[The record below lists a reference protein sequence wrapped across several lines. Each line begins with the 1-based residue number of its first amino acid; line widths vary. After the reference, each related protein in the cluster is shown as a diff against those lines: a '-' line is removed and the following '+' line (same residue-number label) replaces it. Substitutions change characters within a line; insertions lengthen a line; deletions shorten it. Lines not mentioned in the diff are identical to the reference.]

1 LPNGNAIV
9 IMKPES
15 HPDGSFSLTSTGEGF
30 GDPGFYF
37 VVHARDGMASF
48 VVLTWQ
54 ICLRRIE
61 RFRRFRVFLPQEVRS
76 FAEGVAVILDAYLSG
91 ELTYTVLTA
100 RR

>member
-1 LPNGNAIV
+1 MAPFRSRLLEKDSAIQV
-9 IMKPES
+9 SISWSTLETGW
-15 HPDGSFSLTSTGEGF
+15 HP
-30 GDPGFYF
+30 Y
-37 VVHARDGMASF
+37 VVP
-48 VVLTWQ
+48 TWQ